1 MNAYTLF
8 KHGRSYRKNARF
20 GTHIFIGAHRF
31 KYYMEGRPYYYYSD
45 RPYTISDAKTWKTR
59 NLIRYVVL
67 LVVSISLLFDRPM
80 NISESVNILF
90 NIGIFCAAAFCLY
103 RTIIFF
109 LIDPEKD
116 PMLQSTQCVDEQK
129 IFKDTLCVC
138 LLH

>member
-59 NLIRYVVL
+59 DELNNDSDCSIGSMFGFMGFIFMIVL
-67 LVVSISLLFDRPM
+67 VLSAS
-80 NISESVNILF
+80 
-90 NIGIFCAAAFCLY
+90 
-103 RTIIFF
+103 
-109 LIDPEKD
+109 
-116 PMLQSTQCVDEQK
+116 
-129 IFKDTLCVC
+129 
-138 LLH
+138 